1 MISFLSN
8 AVLVVKRMQ
17 HEADQQKGSGGR
29 EHGCR
34 KNWATSK
41 RQKALKRNEICTN
54 EEGEIYASVCCVT
67 YISLYLFQDSLV
79 SRIGLRVHLKTSC
92 IP

>member
-17 HEADQQKGSGGR
+17 QEAYQQKCTGGR

-34 KNWATSK
+34 KTGLLQKGRRHLRGMKFVHMK
-41 RQKALKRNEICTN
+41 R
-54 EEGEIYASVCCVT
+54 GEYM
-67 YISLYLFQDSLV
+67 
-79 SRIGLRVHLKTSC
+79 HLC
-92 IP
+92 AA

>member
-17 HEADQQKGSGGR
+17 QEAYQQKCTGGR
-29 EHGCR
+29 EHGC
-34 KNWATSK
+34 KKWATSK

-67 YISLYLFQDSLV
+67 YISLYLLQDSLV
-79 SRIGLRVHLKTSC
+79 NRIGLRVHLETSC
-92 IP
+92 LP